1 MPPHQTNKENHKMLK
16 FIKSLFTRT
25 TPACKLPPLE
35 AKGVIARK
43 VSELFIISLVHN
55 GGDCYEIIEMG
66 RYTKTGSSRVRY
78 GEHRARNHFDSVC
91 CMVGAK

>member
-1 MPPHQTNKENHKMLK
+1 MLK

-25 TPACKLPPLE
+25 APACKLPPL
-35 AKGVIARK
+35 AAQGVIARK
-43 VSELFIISLVHN
+43 VSELFIVSLVHN